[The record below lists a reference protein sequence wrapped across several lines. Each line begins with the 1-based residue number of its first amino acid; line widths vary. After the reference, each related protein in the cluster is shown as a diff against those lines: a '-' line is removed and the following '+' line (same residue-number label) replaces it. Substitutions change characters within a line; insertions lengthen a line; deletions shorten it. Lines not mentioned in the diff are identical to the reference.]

1 MISAKKMILT
11 TVGVVALSM
20 GAAASAHAT
29 EAGKDLYKTY
39 CWQCHGSHGN
49 GKGINAGDN
58 MSVAPRNHTDSEYMS
73 GRSDQDLF
81 NAVKNGGPA
90 VNKSVLMPPWGGVLT
105 DDEIHALVRYLRVL
119 CKCKYGS
126 AS

>member
-1 MISAKKMILT
+1 MIRPKKIILGL
-11 TVGVVALSM
+11 VASVVVAIGLPTP
-20 GAAASAHAT
+20 GYTA
-29 EAGKDLYKTY
+29 EPGKDLYKTY

-49 GKGINAGDN
+49 GKGINAGEN

-73 GRSDQDLF
+73 DRSDQDLF

-119 CKCKYGS
+119 CKCRYGS
-126 AS
+126 T

>member
-1 MISAKKMILT
+1 MSRTNKTLLMIAGT
-11 TVGVVALSM
+11 VALSTGIM
-20 GAAASAHAT
+20 TSGYAAEPGA
-29 EAGKDLYKTY
+29 DLYKTY

-58 MSVAPRNHTDSEYMS
+58 MSVGPRNHTDAEYMS
-73 GRSDQDLF
+73 GRTDAELF
-81 NAVKNGGPA
+81 KAIKDGGPA

-105 DDEIHALVRYLRVL
+105 DDEIHALVRHLRVL